1 MEPLNPVQ
9 IERDLRETN
18 DHIYKGVQVVSNAYA
33 DFLEAERDYK
43 NAHAMAYLAAKGSI
57 KDKEAQAEIATEDK
71 RAARDV
77 ADVAY
82 KRAKDMLRAVEG
94 KQSALQT
101 IAAGIRQA
109 YAGSG
114 HGQA

>member
-9 IERDLRETN
+9 IERDLRTTSEQT
-18 DHIYKGVQVVSNAYA
+18 YKGVDVVSNAYA
-33 DFLEAERDYK
+33 DFLDAEREYK
-43 NAHAMAYLAAKGSI
+43 NAYAMAYLAAEGSI
-57 KDKEAQAEIATEDK
+57 KDKEAKAEVATEEK

-82 KRAKDMLRAVEG
+82 KRAKDMLRAVIA

-101 IAAGIRQA
+101 MAAGIRQA

-114 HGQA
+114 YGQA